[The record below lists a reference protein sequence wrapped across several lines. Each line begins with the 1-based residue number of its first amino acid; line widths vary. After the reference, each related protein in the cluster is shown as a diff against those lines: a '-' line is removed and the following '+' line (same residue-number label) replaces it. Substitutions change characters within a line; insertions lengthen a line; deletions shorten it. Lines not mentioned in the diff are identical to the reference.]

1 MPTPII
7 ERRGN
12 MNRFSKLH
20 PITHLLFYALSLI
33 FVLVVSN
40 PFFSFASL
48 SGAFLYN
55 ALINKTSIKRSI
67 KTVLIIVLFVSLFN
81 MLFAH
86 YGADVLFT
94 VKNTEFTLQALF
106 YGFNQGLVFSAVL
119 LWFNALS
126 FNSDG
131 DRILYLFSFAPK
143 LSLMFSMIL
152 GFITRFNKK
161 LGEIRDARVA
171 LNGGEAPKGTKERFK
186 SAIDNLSAL
195 ITYSLESSIIT
206 SDSMSAR
213 GYKAGAISLK
223 RYRFCTQDVILLI
236 AVLLAF
242 AYAFYA
248 KTAGEISFIFE
259 PVIKIRTF
267 SLGAFFVFFVAEL
280 IPFFVEIWE
289 EMLWKLSNARA

>member
-20 PITHLLFYALSLI
+20 PITHLLFYALSLL

-48 SGAFLYN
+48 LGAFLYN
-55 ALINKTSIKRSI
+55 AVINKKSIMRSLR
-67 KTVLIIVLFVSLFN
+67 TVVIITAFVSLFN

-86 YGADVLFT
+86 YGMDVLFT

-119 LWFNALS
+119 LWFSALS

-152 GFITRFNKK
+152 GFIPRFNKK
-161 LGEIRDARVA
+161 LGEIREAKLA
-171 LNGGEAPKGTKERFK
+171 LGGGEAPKGIKEKFK
-186 SAIDNLSAL
+186 SALDNLSAL

-213 GYKAGAISLK
+213 GYRAGAISAK
-223 RYRFCTQDVILLI
+223 RYKLCREDIIIILAILF
-236 AVLLAF
+236 AF
-242 AYAFYA
+242 AFSFYSKA
-248 KTAGEISFIFE
+248 AGNITFIFE
-259 PVIKIRTF
+259 PYIKIKSF
-267 SLGAFFVFFVAEL
+267 SIGAFILFFAAEL

-289 EMLWKLSNARA
+289 ETLWKLSNAKA